1 MSGGL
6 LLDIGANIGIYS
18 FYFRNVFKNIEVFE
32 TILNMDYNGFFIY
45 EGELLSI
52 DDFVYE
58 MHQKSILQDTKSKKY
73 IENFIFIPRER

>member
-1 MSGGL
+1 MPIIIAEIEQRHIKKKIS
-6 LLDIGANIGIYS
+6 
-18 FYFRNVFKNIEVFE
+18 EVFE

-52 DDFVYE
+52 DNFVCE
-58 MHQKSILQDTKSKKY
+58 IHQKSILQDTKSKKY